1 MWRRLLRSVGLM
13 SIAMLIACGAIGQ
26 KKGKTIELLSRD
38 AQGKYTKAGWNHYGP
53 GYWILDHDT
62 GVLEAHGGM
71 GLFWYS
77 VRKFK
82 DFILE
87 LDYKVESRNANSGIF
102 LRVPDVPTSDDYI
115 HHSFEVQIY
124 DPGTGHG
131 GIHMTGAIYDAHP
144 PTELASKPPGEWN
157 HYKITCV
164 GKHITVELNGKV
176 VNDWEMQ
183 APIGK
188 IKDFALEGYIGL
200 QNHDW
205 DTRIWFRNIK
215 VTPLNE

>member
-1 MWRRLLRSVGLM
+1 MRKAAVCVFLGCILLGPQLL
-13 SIAMLIACGAIGQ
+13 AQKQGQ
-26 KKGKTIELLSRD
+26 TIELLTRD
-38 AQGKYTKAGWNHYGP
+38 ASGKYTKAGWNHYGP
-53 GYWILDHDT
+53 GYWLLDPET

-71 GLFWYS
+71 GLLWYS

-82 DFILE
+82 DFVLE

-102 LRVPDVPTSDDYI
+102 LRVPDVPSSDDYI
-115 HHSFEVQIY
+115 YHSFEVQIY
-124 DPGTGHG
+124 DPGTEHG
-131 GIHMTGAIYDAHP
+131 GIHQTGAIYDAHP

-176 VNDWEMQ
+176 VNDWDMV

-205 DTRIWFRNIK
+205 DTRIWFRNVR